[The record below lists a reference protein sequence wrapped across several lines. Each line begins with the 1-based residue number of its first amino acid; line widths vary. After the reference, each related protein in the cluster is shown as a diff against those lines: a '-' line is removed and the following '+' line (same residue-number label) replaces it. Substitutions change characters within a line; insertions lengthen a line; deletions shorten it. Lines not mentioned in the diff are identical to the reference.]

1 MIDGDTSQIL
11 GVLTALEA
19 NGPQDLFDRELEAAS
34 LAGALSAQEAEVL
47 RRIDSNLVRGRR
59 RESLLRVLLET
70 TTDLVAI
77 TDFDAMLQAIV
88 RRTRMLLGSDMAYI
102 SLNDYDAR
110 ETFVHTTDGVAT
122 DAYRN
127 IRMELGSGVLGKIAA
142 GTGSAQAL
150 DYIGDPDIIHVA
162 EIDRTVQLEGV
173 RSIMGAPLLRDGVLL
188 GALLVAERYQRRYT
202 AEEVW
207 LVESM
212 SALACVAL
220 SNARLIG
227 DMKAALAERD
237 RFQGRLEVE
246 RSRLA
251 SEQEFERALVDCAV
265 SDDPYGQFLAIL
277 SEQCGGGIWLLDGI
291 GRPIRG
297 SGELPLAESALE
309 QELTRAHLRGDIGAC
324 VAVDGQPL
332 LVLSVGAAA
341 RTLGGILVEGR
352 LSDDVERVLRRA
364 AVMLS
369 VLRLMDE
376 SSREESVK
384 TQTELAHALLV
395 PAPTF
400 ESVTWQRATAFGL
413 PRGGPVY
420 VHVVESANSA
430 ALVADAL
437 RARSG
442 FDVGIVAEF
451 AGRTVVFHPEN
462 IGERVIQALVRKQIA
477 ATVGVERATHGEGTL
492 REVHGQAAATLS
504 AMLALGLTG
513 QAAMSAELG
522 VVGMLMTT
530 ASPPQVRSIIAVELA
545 PVLDYDIARGT
556 ELVETLW
563 VFFDTDRHQARAA
576 EALHIHPNTL
586 RQRLDRITALLGED
600 WQSARRSSMILL
612 ALQLHRLSE
621 SGDQR

>member
-1 MIDGDTSQIL
+1 MIDADSSPL
-11 GVLTALEA
+11 LAVLTALES
-19 NGPQDLFDRELEAAS
+19 NGPGELFERELDAAS
-34 LAGALSAQEAEVL
+34 VARALTPGEAELL
-47 RRIDSNLVRGRR
+47 RRIDANLVRGRR

-122 DAYRN
+122 EAYRN

-162 EIDRTVQLEGV
+162 EIDQTVELEGV

-251 SEQEFERALVDCAV
+251 NEQEFERALVDCAV
-265 SDDPYGQFLAIL
+265 SDDPYGRLLTIL
-277 SEQCGGGIWLLDGI
+277 REQRGGGIWLLDDI
-291 GRPIRG
+291 GRPLRG
-297 SGELPLAESALE
+297 DGPLPLGEAAVEKA
-309 QELTRAHLRGDIGAC
+309 LTRARLSGDVEVLADAAGER
-324 VAVDGQPL
+324 L
-332 LVLSVGAAA
+332 SLLSVGAAA
-341 RTLGGILVEGR
+341 RSLGGILVSGEAT
-352 LSDDVERVLRRA
+352 DDAERVLRRSG
-364 AVMLS
+364 VMLS
-369 VLRLMDE
+369 VMRLMDE

-384 TQTELAHALLV
+384 AQSELVHSLLLPEASFEPVAL
-395 PAPTF
+395 
-400 ESVTWQRATAFGL
+400 QRAARFGL
-413 PRGGPVY
+413 APGDEVH
-420 VHVVESANSA
+420 VHVVAADNSA

-437 RARSG
+437 RAHLG
-442 FDVGIVAEF
+442 GTGVVAEY
-451 AGRTVVFHPEN
+451 AGHAVVLRADN
-462 IGERVIQALVRKQIA
+462 VGEQLVQALARKQIA
-477 ATVGVERATHGEGTL
+477 ATVGVERAAELVGSLSDAH
-492 REVHGQAAATLS
+492 RAAAATLS
-504 AMLALGLTG
+504 AMIALELVG
-513 QAAMSAELG
+513 QAATSAELG
-522 VVGMLMTT
+522 TVGMLMTS
-530 ASPPQVRSIIAVELA
+530 ASPAQVRSIVAVELA
-545 PVLDYDIARGT
+545 PVLDYDAARGT

-563 VFFDTDRHQARAA
+563 VFFGSDRHQARTAQL
-576 EALHIHPNTL
+576 LHVHPNTL
-586 RQRLDRITALLGED
+586 RQRLERVGALLGDD
-600 WQSARRSSMILL
+600 WQSARRSSMIFL
-612 ALQLHRLSE
+612 ALQLHRLRE
-621 SGDQR
+621 SVDER